1 MFDKNIKFKYTWRP
15 YQEKVLKDVQK
26 YLADG
31 KVNIVAAPGSGKTVL
46 GLELARSLG
55 RPVIIFAPT
64 VTIKNQ
70 WVERFVSLFTDFEE
84 IPEWISTNIY
94 DLKFFN
100 VVTYQALH
108 YAYKKQKIRNQKD
121 DDTDEEVNQE
131 EVIEE
136 LEKIKS
142 YDLIQEIKKN
152 NISTIVLDEAHHL
165 KSEWWKSLTDVISSL
180 NNVKLIS
187 LTATPPYDADLG
199 TWQKYI
205 GLCGEIDAEISVP
218 ELVAVNNLCPHQDY
232 IYFNYPTK
240 KELEEISNYQVK
252 LKEILSNLQKNR
264 NFMEAIK
271 NHPYIKDPYQ
281 YETEILENVEYYS
294 SMIIFLNS
302 CSISINKENK
312 EILGHKSSIP
322 KLTMDW
328 LEILLKNVILSDRK
342 NYQSYESEIENIEKE
357 LKKLGV
363 IEKKTLSFSENKT
376 LEKYFVN
383 SIGKLESISEIVNIE
398 YNSLKENLRMVIL
411 TDFIR
416 KEYLESNDMEINKMG
431 VFPIFISLLEKN
443 SEINLAVLT
452 GSIFIIPKKLQE
464 KLLNLCKDEGID
476 GRKVRFKELS
486 ISEKYVEVE
495 VSDSVKNK
503 VMSLISKIF
512 SEGEIQIIIGTKSLL
527 GEGWDEPS
535 INSLILASFVGSYM
549 LSNQMRGRAIRV
561 NKNPR
566 KTANVWHLVC
576 VTDELDKEDEI
587 KNADYEMLK
596 RRFEAFAGIGYE
608 SNLVENGLERLK
620 INPPFTEDK
629 VKTLNEKTK
638 SYSIKREEMYDR
650 WKNCIENI
658 DVKNTKMIEQIEV
671 PNEQKMKKTWFVDAK
686 FIIFCIVTI
695 MILLGLIFGFFKSK
709 FLFIIVELI
718 LGIYLLT
725 KIVKIKRLS
734 SSEGNLRELAKV
746 VLDSLY
752 RCKFIKTGKSRIKIV
767 VKKENKK
774 GKIICYLTGTTMQ
787 ENNLFLDSLKEVLE
801 KTVNQRYIIVRLNRK
816 LEDSGDYYNVPTVLS
831 QNKEMAEVFYTFFKA
846 KIGKCDLVYT
856 KNAEGRRM
864 LLKVRASSLSLKD
877 RITRKQVY
885 SNWK

>member
-15 YQEKVLKDVQK
+15 YQERVLKDVQK
-26 YLADG
+26 YLLDG

-55 RPVIIFAPT
+55 RPVMILAPT

-70 WVERFVSLFTDFEE
+70 WVGRFVSLFTNFEE
-84 IPEWISTNIY
+84 APEWISTNIY
-94 DLKFFN
+94 DLKIFN

-108 YAYKKQKIRNQKD
+108 YAYKKQMIRNQKS
-121 DDTDEEVNQE
+121 DDTDEEEKQE

-136 LEKIKS
+136 LEKIKL

-240 KELEEISNYQVK
+240 KELEEISNYHIK
-252 LKEILSNLQKNR
+252 LKEILSNLQKNA
-264 NFMEAIK
+264 NFIEAIK
-271 NHPYIKDPYQ
+271 NHPYIKDTYQ
-281 YETEILENVEYYS
+281 YETDILENIEYYS

-302 CSISINKENK
+302 CKIPVNKENR
-312 EILGHKSSIP
+312 EILGHKSNIP
-322 KLTMDW
+322 KLTMEW
-328 LEILLKNVILSDRK
+328 LEILLKNVILLDRK
-342 NYQSYESEIENIEKE
+342 NYQSYELEIVNIEKE

-376 LEKYFVN
+376 LEKYFAN
-383 SIGKLESISEIVNIE
+383 SMGKLESISEIVNIE
-398 YNSLKENLRMVIL
+398 YGSLKENLRMVIL

-416 KEYLESNDMEINKMG
+416 KEYLELNDAEMNKMG

-443 SEINLAVLT
+443 YEINLAVLT
-452 GSIFIIPKKLQE
+452 GSIFVVPKKLQE
-464 KLLNLCKDEGID
+464 ELLELCKNERID

-486 ISEKYVEVE
+486 ISEEYVEVN
-495 VSDSVKNK
+495 VSDSVRNK
-503 VMSLISKIF
+503 VMSLISKMF
-512 SEGEIQIIIGTKSLL
+512 SVGKIQIIIGTKSLL

-561 NKNPR
+561 NENPR
-566 KTANVWHLVC
+566 KTANIWHLVC
-576 VTDELDKEDEI
+576 VTDEIDKEDEI

-620 INPPFTEDK
+620 INPPFTEDR
-629 VKTLNEKTK
+629 VRSFNEETK
-638 SYSIKREEMYDR
+638 KYSIKREAMYDR

-658 DVKNTKMIEQIEV
+658 DIKNTKMIEQIEV
-671 PNEQKMKKTWFVDAK
+671 PNKQKMKKTWFIDVK
-686 FIIFCIVTI
+686 FIMFCIVAV
-695 MILLGLIFGFFKSK
+695 MIFLGLICGFLKLK
-709 FLFIIVELI
+709 FLFSIVELI

-734 SSEGNLRELAKV
+734 SSEGNLNELAKV

-752 RCKFIKTGKSRIKIV
+752 KCKFIKTGRSRIKIV
-767 VKKENKK
+767 VKKENNK
-774 GKIICYLTGTTMQ
+774 GKISCYLTGTTMQ
-787 ENNLFLDSLKEVLE
+787 ENNLFLDSLKETLA
-801 KTVNQRYIIVRLNRK
+801 KTVNQRYIIVRLNKK
-816 LEDSGDYYNVPTVLS
+816 LDDSGDYYNVPTVLS

-846 KIGKCDLVYT
+846 RIGKCDLIYT
-856 KNAEGRRM
+856 KNAEGRRI
-864 LLKVRASSLSLKD
+864 LLKARTSCLSLKD
-877 RITRKQVY
+877 RITKKQVY